1 MCPRMVGFVTFSCP
15 WRKWRAAG
23 VEEGN
28 ERAKENKRL
37 LKCISKAIEQSPTA
51 QDSPTRQ
58 MEHEKA
64 TEGLSTQNH
73 SGRPRPENTWAEEET
88 AFLNRPVGGPV
99 RTHGPKTEG
108 SSCTAPTHHLGLPP
122 GF

>member
-1 MCPRMVGFVTFSCP
+1 M
-15 WRKWRAAG
+15 
-23 VEEGN
+23 EEGN
-28 ERAKENKRL
+28 VTLQPHERAKENKRL
-37 LKCISKAIEQSPTA
+37 LKCISKAIGQSPAA

-73 SGRPRPENTWAEEET
+73 SGLPRPENTWAEEET
-88 AFLNRPVGGPV
+88 AFLNRPVGRPV
-99 RTHGPKTEG
+99 RTQDPKTEG
-108 SSCTAPTHHLGLPP
+108 SSCTAPTHRLGLPP